1 MSRAAPGRS
10 APPVRERYARKRF
23 GQHFLHDRA
32 VIRRIV
38 DAIEPKPDD
47 LIVEIGP
54 GRGALTFPLLASGCE
69 LHAVEIDRDLAARL
83 RARAPHGSNL
93 VVHQADALELDLTGL
108 APPPRPLRVTGNLPY
123 NISTPLVF
131 RLLAVLPQIRDM
143 HLMLQR
149 EVVDRMVSPPG
160 TRAYGRLSVM
170 VQIDCEVERVLQ
182 VGSGA
187 FAPPPRV
194 ESAVVRLRP
203 PASCRSRPR
212 GPGSIRN
219 HRQVMFFPTTQDA
232 AQRPARRVRR
242 TGDRRLGPG
251 SAGTAGDADHRRIRR
266 PRAREHEPRVKRR
279 GRETMQ
285 TIRIPRSTLPIIANG
300 RGTAGGELSTN
311 SVENSVDKSR
321 RDRVRADIQGN

>member
-10 APPVRERYARKRF
+10 ARPARETYARKRL
-23 GQHFLHDRA
+23 GQHFLHDQD

-38 DAIEPKPDD
+38 DAIEPRPDD

-69 LHAVEIDRDLAARL
+69 LHVVEIDRDLAARL
-83 RARAPHGSNL
+83 RARAPHHSNL
-93 VVHQADALELDLTGL
+93 VVHEADALELDLARI

-131 RLLAVLPQIRDM
+131 RLLTALPRITDM

-160 TRAYGRLSVM
+160 TRTYGRLSVM
-170 VQIDCEVERVLQ
+170 VQLDCEVERVLR

-187 FAPPPRV
+187 FSPPPRV

-203 PASCRSRPR
+203 RSRA
-212 GPGSIRN
+212 
-219 HRQVMFFPTTQDA
+219 TLD
-232 AQRPARRVRR
+232 
-242 TGDRRLGPG
+242 
-251 SAGTAGDADHRRIRR
+251 SAGRNRFETIVRSCFS
-266 PRAREHEPRVKRR
+266 KRR
-279 GRETMQ
+279 KTLRNSLRGVCDEQVIAASGLDPQARPEALSIDEFVVLAHASMNRE
-285 TIRIPRSTLPIIANG
+285 
-300 RGTAGGELSTN
+300 
-311 SVENSVDKSR
+311 
-321 RDRVRADIQGN
+321 

>member
-10 APPVRERYARKRF
+10 ARPARKTCARKRL
-23 GQHFLHDRA
+23 GQHFLHDRD

-38 DAIEPKPDD
+38 DAIEPRPDD

-69 LHAVEIDRDLAARL
+69 LHVVEIDRDLAARL
-83 RARAPHGSNL
+83 RSQAPHHSNL
-93 VVHQADALELDLTGL
+93 VVHEADALELDLARI

-131 RLLAVLPQIRDM
+131 RLLTALPRITDM

-160 TRAYGRLSVM
+160 TRTYGRLSVM
-170 VQIDCEVERVLQ
+170 VQLDCEVERVLR

-187 FAPPPRV
+187 FSPPPRV

-203 PASCRSRPR
+203 RPLA
-212 GPGSIRN
+212 IL
-219 HRQVMFFPTTQDA
+219 D
-232 AQRPARRVRR
+232 
-242 TGDRRLGPG
+242 
-251 SAGTAGDADHRRIRR
+251 SAGRNRFETIVRSCFSKRRKTLRNALRGVCDEQVIAASGLD
-266 PRAREHEPRVKRR
+266 PRARPEALSIDEFVVLAHASMN
-279 GRETMQ
+279 RE
-285 TIRIPRSTLPIIANG
+285 
-300 RGTAGGELSTN
+300 
-311 SVENSVDKSR
+311 
-321 RDRVRADIQGN
+321 

>member
-10 APPVRERYARKRF
+10 ARPARETYARKRL
-23 GQHFLHDRA
+23 GQHFLHDRD

-38 DAIEPKPDD
+38 DAIEPRPDE

-69 LHAVEIDRDLAARL
+69 LHVVEIDRNLAARL
-83 RARAPHGSNL
+83 RAQAPHHSNL
-93 VVHQADALELDLTGL
+93 VVHEADALELDLARI

-131 RLLAVLPQIRDM
+131 RLLAALPRITDM

-160 TRAYGRLSVM
+160 TRTYGRLSVM
-170 VQIDCEVERVLQ
+170 VQLDCEVERVLR

-187 FAPPPRV
+187 FSPRPRV

-203 PASCRSRPR
+203 RSRA
-212 GPGSIRN
+212 
-219 HRQVMFFPTTQDA
+219 TLD
-232 AQRPARRVRR
+232 
-242 TGDRRLGPG
+242 
-251 SAGTAGDADHRRIRR
+251 SAGRNRFETIVRSCFS
-266 PRAREHEPRVKRR
+266 KRR
-279 GRETMQ
+279 KTLRNALRGVCDEQVIAASGLDPQARPEALSIDEFVVLAHASMNRE
-285 TIRIPRSTLPIIANG
+285 
-300 RGTAGGELSTN
+300 
-311 SVENSVDKSR
+311 
-321 RDRVRADIQGN
+321 

>member
-10 APPVRERYARKRF
+10 APPARERYARKRF
-23 GQHFLHDRA
+23 GQHFLHDRG

-38 DAIEPKPDD
+38 EAIEPRPDE

-69 LHAVEIDRDLAARL
+69 LHVVEIDRDLAARL
-83 RARAPHGSNL
+83 RARAPHASNL
-93 VVHQADALELDLTGL
+93 VVHEADALELDLTGL

-131 RLLAVLPQIRDM
+131 RLLAVLPRIRDM

-160 TRAYGRLSVM
+160 ARAYGRLSVM
-170 VQIDCEVERVLQ
+170 VQLDCEVERVLQ

-187 FAPPPRV
+187 FSPPPRV

-203 PASCRSRPR
+203 RPHATLDPAGRDRFETIVRSC
-212 GPGSIRN
+212 
-219 HRQVMFFPTTQDA
+219 F
-232 AQRPARRVRR
+232 
-242 TGDRRLGPG
+242 
-251 SAGTAGDADHRRIRR
+251 
-266 PRAREHEPRVKRR
+266 
-279 GRETMQ
+279 
-285 TIRIPRSTLPIIANG
+285 
-300 RGTAGGELSTN
+300 
-311 SVENSVDKSR
+311 SR
-321 RDRVRADIQGN
+321 RRKTLRNALRGVCDERAIAASGLDPQVRPEMLTIDEFVGLAHASMCRG

>member
-10 APPVRERYARKRF
+10 APARERYARKRF

-69 LHAVEIDRDLAARL
+69 LHVVEIDRDLAARL

-131 RLLAVLPQIRDM
+131 RLLAVLPRIRDM

-160 TRAYGRLSVM
+160 ARAYGRLSVM

-203 PASCRSRPR
+203 
-212 GPGSIRN
+212 
-219 HRQVMFFPTTQDA
+219 
-232 AQRPARRVRR
+232 
-242 TGDRRLGPG
+242 
-251 SAGTAGDADHRRIRR
+251 R
-266 PRAREHEPRVKRR
+266 PRAALDPA
-279 GRETMQ
+279 GRDRFET
-285 TIRIPRSTLPIIANG
+285 IVRSCF
-300 RGTAGGELSTN
+300 
-311 SVENSVDKSR
+311 SR
-321 RDRVRADIQGN
+321 RRKTLRNALRGVCDERAITASGLDPQVRPEMLTIDEFVGLAHASMSRE